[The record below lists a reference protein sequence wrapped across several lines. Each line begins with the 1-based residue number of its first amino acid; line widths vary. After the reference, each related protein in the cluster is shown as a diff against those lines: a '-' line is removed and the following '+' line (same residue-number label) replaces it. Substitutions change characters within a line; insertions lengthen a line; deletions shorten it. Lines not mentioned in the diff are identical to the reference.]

1 MAGAAF
7 STLDALITLCTSV
20 PEWNGRLDELN
31 GQIALRQIELARL
44 EDQERPPTRPSL
56 KNKGSTE
63 SLRPK
68 DADENPFSSQDDTE
82 DIQMSPFQSQSP
94 KSPQN
99 GVVPARRTSSSRGG
113 ARALVTPPP
122 PKANS
127 NPRPS
132 PTTKSRQ
139 SSQPAPPTQPRVGP
153 TVLRKRKTDSL
164 ASGESNTPKYR
175 TRSMIIVYYDSA
187 VQTAFEELVK
197 FVSAS
202 RNAMRKG
209 KMAAKMGEMRR
220 KAELELEAEEEE
232 DDDEEGGEGLNDMLN
247 GGNLMA
253 AGKTVKAG
261 EAPITKLN
269 YVSTRQMGPPR
280 FTTQLSENLGSTLS
294 VGMMRGYRRGSGVL
308 DIFDELDKGL
318 EWCQSQ
324 CEHAA
329 HQFLRDGECDAE
341 ITKIKK
347 KLIEVK
353 TAAEKEVE
361 RLKKAEEAEK
371 HSVKAPVPK
380 TKSREF
386 RSPHIRKEMGSL
398 KDLVVDDMEVDDD
411 DEGVDDMEPPP
422 KLSFRRSGQV

>member
-1 MAGAAF
+1 MAAASF

-44 EDQERPPTRPSL
+44 EEHERPATRSL

-68 DADENPFSSQDDTE
+68 DADENPFSSQDDTDE
-82 DIQMSPFQSQSP
+82 IQMSPFQSPSP
-94 KSPQN
+94 NTPQD
-99 GVVPARRTSSSRGG
+99 GFLPARRTSSSRRG

-132 PTTKSRQ
+132 PTALSRQ
-139 SSQPAPPTQPRVGP
+139 SSQPAPPTQPRA
-153 TVLRKRKTDSL
+153 VLRKRKTDSL

-209 KMAAKMGEMRR
+209 KMAAKMGEMRK

-232 DDDEEGGEGLNDMLN
+232 DDEEEGGKGLNDMLN

-253 AGKTVKAG
+253 PGKNARAG
-261 EAPITKLN
+261 EAAITKLN

-280 FTTQLSENLGSTLS
+280 FTTQLPENLGSTLS

-329 HQFLRDGECDAE
+329 HQFLRDGECGAE

-361 RLKKAEEAEK
+361 RMKKAEEAEN
-371 HSVKAPVPK
+371 HSVKAPVPR
-380 TKSREF
+380 TQSREYKT
-386 RSPHIRKEMGSL
+386 PHMRKEMGSL

-411 DEGVDDMEPPP
+411 DEGVDDLEPSPR
-422 KLSFRRSGQV
+422 LNFRRSGQV

>member
-1 MAGAAF
+1 MAAATF
-7 STLDALITLCTSV
+7 STLDALTTLCTSV

-44 EDQERPPTRPSL
+44 EEHEHEPVPNALAFTKITSGWLCPSPPNQL
-56 KNKGSTE
+56 
-63 SLRPK
+63 
-68 DADENPFSSQDDTE
+68 
-82 DIQMSPFQSQSP
+82 I
-94 KSPQN
+94 
-99 GVVPARRTSSSRGG
+99 RGG

-132 PTTKSRQ
+132 PTALSRQ
-139 SSQPAPPTQPRVGP
+139 SSQPAPPPQRPAIM
-153 TVLRKRKTDSL
+153 RKRKTDSL

-209 KMAAKMGEMRR
+209 KMAAKMGEMRK

-232 DDDEEGGEGLNDMLN
+232 DDDDDDDEEGGKGLNDMLK
-247 GGNLMA
+247 GGNLIA
-253 AGKTVKAG
+253 AGKNVKGGA
-261 EAPITKLN
+261 APVTKLN

-280 FTTQLSENLGSTLS
+280 FTTQLPENLGSTLS

-329 HQFLRDGECDAE
+329 HQFLRDGECGAE

-353 TAAEKEVE
+353 TAAEKEVDH
-361 RLKKAEEAEK
+361 LKKAEEAK
-371 HSVKAPVPK
+371 I
-380 TKSREF
+380 T
-386 RSPHIRKEMGSL
+386 RKEMGSL

-411 DEGVDDMEPPP
+411 DDEGVDDLELPP
-422 KLSFRRSGQV
+422 KLTFRRSGQV